1 MPTRA
6 RSVTDAVIQFV
17 YDPHVAPFIE
27 ALLAAHAS
35 QRAAPIPTSPVAVPT
50 NSYTARSSARRD
62 RGVELRRRRPS
73 SEHELR
79 EPLVERSE
87 RRDTG
92 NGGGGGRVEDRSVP
106 LIDLSDRVTSSQDAE
121 VREVIFKIPTPAPSN
136 SSTPGP
142 SLERPPPGRSP
153 RQPGSRVLSP
163 RQGDT
168 SIATISPRRDHALLS
183 PRHNHGNL
191 PAYGPESTTFSFLS
205 LSQASSPELNHVE
218 LERLSFSGMSTP
230 PVVTSDQW
238 AEVHRPYPSERRSLE
253 EDVVSLPETSTS
265 GYEDAESCSPVNGAQ
280 SPVTIYGQLDRALG
294 SPDALTERVAGQS
307 TRIRGPM
314 SVVSV
319 SESEGWDDGDSD
331 WEGMRG
337 SMRM

>member
-6 RSVTDAVIQFV
+6 RSVTDVVTQFV

-27 ALLAAHAS
+27 ALLAAHAP
-35 QRAAPIPTSPVAVPT
+35 QRAAPIPTSAPVAVPT

-62 RGVELRRRRPS
+62 RGVELRRRRLS
-73 SEHELR
+73 SDHELR

-87 RRDTG
+87 RRDSG
-92 NGGGGGRVEDRSVP
+92 NAARGGRVEDRSVP
-106 LIDLSDRVTSSQDAE
+106 LIDLSDRVTSSHDAE
-121 VREVIFKIPTPAPSN
+121 VREVIFKIPTPVPSN

-153 RQPGSRVLSP
+153 RQHDSRVLSP

-168 SIATISPRRDHALLS
+168 GIASSPRRDHGLLS

-218 LERLSFSGMSTP
+218 LERLSFSGMSSH
-230 PVVTSDQW
+230 PVDTSDQW
-238 AEVHRPYPSERRSLE
+238 AEVQRPHPSERHTLE

-265 GYEDAESCSPVNGAQ
+265 GYEDAESYSPVNGTQ
-280 SPVTIYGQLDRALG
+280 SPVTIHSQLNRALG
-294 SPDALTERVAGQS
+294 SPDALTERVVGQR
-307 TRIRGPM
+307 TRRGPM

>member
-1 MPTRA
+1 MPTCA
-6 RSVTDAVIQFV
+6 RSATDAVTQFV

-27 ALLAAHAS
+27 ALLAAHAP
-35 QRAAPIPTSPVAVPT
+35 QRAAPIPTSAPVAVPT
-50 NSYTARSSARRD
+50 NSYTAQLSARRD

-87 RRDTG
+87 RRDTING
-92 NGGGGGRVEDRSVP
+92 ARGGGVEDRSMP

-121 VREVIFKIPTPAPSN
+121 VREVIFKIPIPAPSN
-136 SSTPGP
+136 SSSTGP
-142 SLERPPPGRSP
+142 SIEIPPPGRSP
-153 RQPGSRVLSP
+153 RQHDSRVLSP

-168 SIATISPRRDHALLS
+168 SIASSPRRDHGLLS

-238 AEVHRPYPSERRSLE
+238 AEVHRRYPSERRSLE

-280 SPVTIYGQLDRALG
+280 SPVTIHGQLDRALG